1 MATLEHRASARRP
14 RRAPPRR
21 PRPHSRATQAISELR
36 ESGQLVLTPSE
47 TDTYAIVLERWYQA
61 RRDGAAHPIV
71 HGRNRQRR
79 ELNQLAQQL
88 LIDDGTVD
96 PARVG
101 HPT

>member
-1 MATLEHRASARRP
+1 MHRLTDPGER
-14 RRAPPRR
+14 RRADLVRS
-21 PRPHSRATQAISELR
+21 SRATQAISELR

-47 TDTYAIVLERWYQA
+47 TDTYAAVLERWYQA

-88 LIDDGTVD
+88 LIEDGIVD
-96 PARVG
+96 RYPLG
-101 HPT
+101 HPS